1 MKQNINLLRTK
12 EKISEREIRLRRF
25 LQVGSSLLLVFYVII
40 VGALF
45 SFRLIQDRESHL
57 VGEKINQTK
66 SVIKS
71 LKKTESLQITLKE
84 RLKALTALFKE
95 GKIDYKDILVLL
107 EDLTPT
113 GVAFESIGFNKEG
126 EIDITGS
133 AENSLVLGEFLTNLA
148 EPEKE
153 LKNIVLSSLRLVQE
167 GKYEFSLKLLL
178 EVS

>member
-1 MKQNINLLRTK
+1 MKKNINLLQTK

-25 LQVGSSLLLVFYVII
+25 LQVGSSLLLVFYITI

-45 SFRLIQDRESHL
+45 SFRLIQDRESRL
-57 VGEKINQTK
+57 VGEKINRTE

-84 RLKALTALFKE
+84 RLKALAALFKE
-95 GKIDYKDILVLL
+95 GEIDYKDILVFL

-148 EPEKE
+148 EPGKE
-153 LKNIVLSSLRLVQE
+153 LKNIVLSSLRLVPE
-167 GKYEFSLKLLL
+167 GKYEFNLKLLL